1 MILLRYKQKYNY
13 NPEILYNGVSIMK
26 SHLASQNALNLI
38 MIINQLHGSV
48 FCFPRTGMS
57 LFHLFKHDT

>member
-38 MIINQLHGSV
+38 NDNKS
-48 FCFPRTGMS
+48 T
-57 LFHLFKHDT
+57 TW